1 MSASN
6 LGDDLR
12 FGFGKNWADYI
23 EKHFTEQVLEQSR
36 THLAGFLRMEPLKGL
51 TFLDIGCG
59 SGLHS
64 LAAWR
69 LGADQVISFDYD
81 QDSVTTTERIR
92 KGVGS
97 PDNWTVMQGSVLDRA
112 FLANLPKSD
121 IVYSWGVLH
130 HTGDMWGAVRNA
142 ATVMKPDGVYYI
154 ALYSA
159 DNYVNPP
166 PEYWLKVKRRY
177 NSCSTLGRRIME
189 GSYLWRF
196 HILPA
201 LRSGQNP
208 WRLLREKRYRGM
220 EFWTDLRDWLGG
232 YPMEFA
238 GFGETRDFCQRELGI
253 DLVNSSNDAA
263 NTEYLFCRRSRN
275 PHWARIDGMRR
286 QQPLDPPFAKLDG
299 FAYVSALPGLAAIAD
314 GNEAPRR
321 SQLMLYEDGRPLGLG
336 HSLHAHIVKYGGGR
350 FSHWGDN
357 LYFSAADNSDP
368 NGNGRLYTICTNY

>member
-1 MSASN
+1 MSATEE
-6 LGDDLR
+6 LR
-12 FGFGKNWADYI
+12 FGFGKNWAAFIDKNFSD
-23 EKHFTEQVLEQSR
+23 EVVDQSQR
-36 THLAGFLRMEPLKGL
+36 RLAEFLRLDSLAGK

-64 LAAWR
+64 LAAHR
-69 LGADQVISFDYD
+69 LGAERIVSFDYD
-81 QDSVTTTERIR
+81 PDSVATTERLR
-92 KGVGS
+92 RHAGEPG
-97 PDNWTVMQGSVLDRA
+97 NWQVMQGSVLDRTFMEA
-112 FLANLPKSD
+112 RDKAD

-130 HTGDMWGAVRNA
+130 HTGDMWTAIRNA
-142 ATVMKPDGVYYI
+142 ALPLKEDGVFFI

-159 DNYVNPP
+159 DAHVDPP
-166 PEYWLKVKRRY
+166 AEYWLDIKRRY

-238 GFGETRDFCQRELGI
+238 GFGETRDFCQRELGL
-253 DLVNSSNDAA
+253 DLVNSSTGEA